1 MTLNDISFAR
11 LFRAIEYHKPWR
23 RDLYIA
29 AITIVAFASP
39 TRAAILD
46 SADINGLRTFQDSG
60 TGRVWLDLDN
70 FYDNTATFGTTG
82 TQMIAEAESSGFTF
96 ATRSDLEQLFSTLP
110 LGGSLWADYASV
122 MGYGHPRELIW
133 GMYDDGTPGLMGWA
147 YAFKVNPVWSF
158 AEDVTDPTLIQNGMT
173 SGAVD
178 MGIWAYSA
186 NPVPEPSTYLLMLVG
201 LAACLSRLR
210 KYQAREASLLT

>member
-1 MTLNDISFAR
+1 MPLDDFAFA
-11 LFRAIEYHKPWR
+11 LLSKAAGYYKPWR
-23 RDLYIA
+23 RALYIA
-29 AITIVAFASP
+29 AITITAFASP

-46 SADINGLRTFQDSG
+46 SADINGLRTFQDGS

-82 TQMIAEAESSGFTF
+82 TQMIALAESSGFTF
-96 ATRSDLEQLFSTLP
+96 ATRPDVEQLFGTLP
-110 LGGSLWADYASV
+110 LDGSLWADYASI

-133 GMYDDGTPGLMGWA
+133 GMYDDGTPGLNGWA

-158 AEDVTDPTLIQNGMT
+158 AEDATDPTLIQNGM
-173 SGAVD
+173 SPGAVD
-178 MGIWAYSA
+178 MGIWAYTA

-201 LAACLSRLR
+201 LAACLMVNRQR
-210 KYQAREASLLT
+210 